1 MNLLDYMSEQKKETE
16 SPLAS
21 RLRPTTLDE
30 VVGQK
35 HIIGKDK
42 LLYRAIQADK
52 LSSLIFY
59 GPPGTGK
66 TTLAKVIANT
76 TSAAF
81 LQINATSA
89 GKKDM
94 EEVVEKAK
102 ENWGAYGRKTI
113 LFIDEIHRFNK
124 SQQDAFLPHV
134 ESGLFVFVGATTEN
148 PSFEVNSALLS
159 RSAVYVLESLSHDE
173 LNELID
179 RALNEVVKG
188 VTITPEAREILI
200 DLADGDARRLLNA
213 LDVAT
218 GMAKD
223 RHMETVDA
231 DFLRKTLPSTVRRFD
246 KGGEN
251 FYDQISA
258 LHKSVR
264 GSDPDAALYWMCR
277 MLDGGCD
284 PRYIARR
291 VVRMAIEDIS
301 LADPRGTQLA
311 LEAADIYER
320 LGSPEGEL
328 AIAQAVV
335 YLAVAPKSNAVYSAY
350 NAVRSFVKED
360 GTRPVPMHL
369 RNAPTKLMKELG
381 YHKGYRYA
389 HDEEGA
395 FAAGEVYLPPE
406 IADMHWYEPTDRGLE
421 LKIKEKMER
430 LKALNDEARKK
441 ALKAR
446 S

>member
-1 MNLLDYMSEQKKETE
+1 ME
-16 SPLAS
+16 S
-21 RLRPTTLDE
+21 
-30 VVGQK
+30 
-35 HIIGKDK
+35 
-42 LLYRAIQADK
+42 
-52 LSSLIFY
+52 
-59 GPPGTGK
+59 
-66 TTLAKVIANT
+66 
-76 TSAAF
+76 
-81 LQINATSA
+81 
-89 GKKDM
+89 
-94 EEVVEKAK
+94 
-102 ENWGAYGRKTI
+102 
-113 LFIDEIHRFNK
+113 
-124 SQQDAFLPHV
+124 
-134 ESGLFVFVGATTEN
+134 
-148 PSFEVNSALLS
+148 
-159 RSAVYVLESLSHDE
+159 
-173 LNELID
+173 
-179 RALNEVVKG
+179 
-188 VTITPEAREILI
+188 
-200 DLADGDARRLLNA
+200 
-213 LDVAT
+213 
-218 GMAKD
+218 
-223 RHMETVDA
+223 VDA
-231 DFLRKTLPSTVRRFD
+231 DFLRKTLPSSVRRFD